1 MPRYQ
6 TLSMQPMVRRP
17 QELAERICPRCQ
29 MFTPAWRNRCIHC
42 AGVLTQTWEAA
53 ARKGRLTAT
62 ASLAKSTAGR
72 GV

>member
-42 AGVLTQTWEAA
+42 VGSLTQNWKD
-53 ARKGRLTAT
+53 ARKGQLPTTAL
-62 ASLAKSTAGR
+62 LAKSTAGR
-72 GV
+72 EV